1 MNRSQTI
8 IPFTSMAILALAG
21 CTGITAS
28 GEGPRVVDPAPP
40 ALPAQPVELGPQTL
54 APDECALFLWTAA
67 EPRRLIFF
75 TKALSGTGKLSLQ
88 GKEVELTQSA
98 AGGDLFGQFMTETNF
113 NAPGQTVTVSVVP
126 GEDIE
131 DGQRINSGKILLRD
145 AEGWETIMPV
155 LGLRACQPAD

>member
-8 IPFTSMAILALAG
+8 IPFASMAILALAG
-21 CTGITAS
+21 CTAITAS
-28 GEGPRVVDPAPP
+28 GEGPRVVDQAPP

-88 GKEVELTQSA
+88 GKEVELTKSA
-98 AGGDLFGQFMTETNF
+98 AGGDLFGQFMT
-113 NAPGQTVTVSVVP
+113 
-126 GEDIE
+126 
-131 DGQRINSGKILLRD
+131 
-145 AEGWETIMPV
+145 
-155 LGLRACQPAD
+155 